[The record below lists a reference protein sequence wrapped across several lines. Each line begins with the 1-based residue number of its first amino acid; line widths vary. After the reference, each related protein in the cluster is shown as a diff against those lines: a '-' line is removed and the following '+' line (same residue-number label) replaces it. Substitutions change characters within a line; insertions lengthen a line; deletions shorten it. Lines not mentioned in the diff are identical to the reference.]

1 MNSSKIALFV
11 AAALGLVGAAV
22 NWIYLDSKSKQFEKI
37 EFLSVAP
44 GTTILPGDRFTEDK
58 LAPIAIPKDNVRRE
72 LDVQAIRWADRQT
85 VIGMTAVYSFD
96 GGKIIL
102 QQDLKTPPPTMELT
116 REDERGLPI
125 PVDTRTFVPSLVNPG
140 DMVTFVVGGIPAP
153 ATTQD
158 PDAAAEQGEPSS
170 PQPTPVPAALRNA
183 RIETIGPF
191 RVLSIGN
198 RLGSADVLK
207 ASGVSQVQENVMT
220 IAVKMQ
226 GDQLEPKAVKLLA
239 LMQAGGSR
247 QAGVLLHPRT
257 NK

>member
-1 MNSSKIALFV
+1 MNGSKVALIV
-11 AAALGLVGAAV
+11 AAVLGVLGAAV
-22 NWIYLDSKSKQFEKI
+22 NFLYLDSKTRQLEKI

-44 GTTILPGDRFTEDK
+44 GVTLLPGDRFTETK
-58 LAPIAIPKDNVRRE
+58 LAPLAIPKDNVREE
-72 LDVQAIRWADRQT
+72 LKAQAIRWSDRQT
-85 VIGMTAVYSFD
+85 VIGMTAVHSFE

-102 QQDLKTPPPTMELT
+102 RQDLKTPPPSMELT
-116 REDERGLPI
+116 RDDERGLPV
-125 PVDTRTFVPSLVNPG
+125 PVDTRSFVPALVNPG
-140 DMVTFVVGGIPAP
+140 DMISFLITVGGMPPAP
-153 ATTQD
+153 PPAEGGDGNEPT
-158 PDAAAEQGEPSS
+158 AAQS
-170 PQPTPVPAALRNA
+170 VVRPAVSGGQ

-207 ASGVSQVQENVMT
+207 ASGSSQFQENVMT

-226 GDQLEPKAVKLLA
+226 GDQLEPRATRLLS
-239 LMQAGGSR
+239 LLQAGSAR

>member
-1 MNSSKIALFV
+1 MNGSKVALFV
-11 AAALGLVGAAV
+11 AAALGLVGAVV
-22 NWIYLDSKSKQFEKI
+22 NWIYLDIKSKQVESI

-44 GTTILPGDRFTEDK
+44 SATIFPGDRFTEDK
-58 LAPIAIPKDNVRRE
+58 LAPLAIPKNNVK
-72 LDVQAIRWADRQT
+72 VPFYAQAIKWADRQT
-85 VIGMTAVYSFD
+85 VIGMTAVYPFEA
-96 GGKIIL
+96 GEIIL
-102 QQDLKTPPPTMELT
+102 RQRIKTPPPTMELT

-140 DMVTFVVGGIPAP
+140 DMVSFVVGGIAAAP
-153 ATTQD
+153 MPQD
-158 PDAAAEQGEPSS
+158 PDAAEQGESGP
-170 PQPTPVPAALRNA
+170 PQPAPTPAMRNS

-207 ASGVSQVQENVMT
+207 ASGMSQVQENVMT
-220 IAVKMQ
+220 IAVRMQ
-226 GDQLEPKAVKLLA
+226 GDQLEPKAARLLS
-239 LMQAGGSR
+239 LIQAGGSR